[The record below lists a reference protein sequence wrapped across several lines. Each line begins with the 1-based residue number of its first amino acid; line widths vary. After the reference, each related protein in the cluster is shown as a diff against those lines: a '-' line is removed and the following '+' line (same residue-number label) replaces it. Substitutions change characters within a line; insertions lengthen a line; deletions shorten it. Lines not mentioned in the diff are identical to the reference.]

1 MADWEIKINKTAKK
15 YLDKM
20 ESRKRENLLLQI
32 QELRNWVENKDQSIL
47 DIRALKGQWQG
58 KFRLRG
64 GGIRTIF
71 EIITLEKQIRIL
83 YIGPRGNI
91 Y

>member
-1 MADWEIKINKTAKK
+1 MSDWEIKINKTAKK

-20 ESRKRENLLLQI
+20 EPRKKENLLQQI
-32 QELRNWVENKDQSIL
+32 RELKNWVENKEQSLL
-47 DIRALKGQWQG
+47 DIKALKGQWQG

-71 EIITLEKQIRIL
+71 EIITLEKQIKIL
-83 YIGPRGNI
+83 YIGPRGDI

>member
-20 ESRKRENLLLQI
+20 ESRKRESLLQQI
-32 QELRNWVENKDQSIL
+32 RELRNWVENKDRSIL
-47 DIRALKGQWQG
+47 DIKALKGRWEG

-71 EIITLEKQIRIL
+71 EIIVVEKQIKIL
-83 YIGPRGNI
+83 YIGPRGDI

>member
-20 ESRKRENLLLQI
+20 EPKKRENLLLLI
-32 QELRNWVENKDQSIL
+32 RELKNWIENRDHSAL
-47 DIRALKGQWQG
+47 DIKALRGQWQG

-71 EIITLEKQIRIL
+71 EIVTIEKQIRIL
-83 YIGPRGNI
+83 YIGPRGDI

>member
-1 MADWEIKINKTAKK
+1 MSDWEIKINKTAKK

-20 ESRKRENLLLQI
+20 EPRKKENLLQQI
-32 QELRNWVENKDQSIL
+32 RELRNWVENKEQSLL
-47 DIRALKGQWQG
+47 DIKALKGQWQG

-71 EIITLEKQIRIL
+71 EIITLDKQIKIL
-83 YIGPRGNI
+83 YIGPRGDI